1 MSFNSYLKKKINL
14 EKFLKEIL
22 LFIILIAFTFSCG
35 KKAEPEYKE
44 SNYKYINQKN
54 II

>member
-1 MSFNSYLKKKINL
+1 MIKKIL
-14 EKFLKEIL
+14 LVIVFLI
-22 LFIILIAFTFSCG
+22 FAVSCG
-35 KKAEPEYKE
+35 KKADPEYKQ